1 MGAER
6 IAPEKNRVEVTT
18 LGRMERKW
26 SSSGPVK
33 EDRV

>member
-1 MGAER
+1 MGTER
-6 IAPEKNRVEVTT
+6 IMPEKNRAEVTT
-18 LGRMERKW
+18 LGHTERKW